1 MDAARLDFYS
11 PSAVGGLAMS
21 AFALAEIPTRDTQ
34 IKDADPALAQAWRL
48 HMRELFT
55 RTFAAGYV
63 VTDFVRERY
72 EERERAFYVLS
83 YNGPQYEGFS
93 SN

>member
-1 MDAARLDFYS
+1 MPAL
-11 PSAVGGLAMS
+11 LANLL
-21 AFALAEIPTRDTQ
+21 FEPI
-34 IKDADPALAQAWRL
+34 IGVLAQAWRL
-48 HMRELFT
+48 HMRDLFT

-83 YNGPQYEGFS
+83 YNGPQYESFS
-93 SN
+93 RN